1 MECALTQDLN
11 LDCRDSYGGLKTV
24 YLIEH
29 EHIVDNITS
38 AAGVITEIDKPTGK
52 VFRKYNL
59 IAHTGESDESVASSR
74 ENGSTEVTQTVKF
87 PINKMNVSVRNE
99 LLLLGKNRLA
109 IVIVDE
115 NGTGWL
121 YGEEYGLMLNA
132 IAAKTGVQLADR
144 NGYELTFDGKEKT
157 LAKQVDAA
165 TLNTLQTAGV

>member
-1 MECALTQDLN
+1 MACALTQDLN

-29 EHIVDNITS
+29 EHLESITS
-38 AAGVITEIDKPTGK
+38 SAGVITAIDKATGK
-52 VFRKYNL
+52 LFRKYNL
-59 IAHTGESDESVASSR
+59 IAHTGESDEAVASSR

-87 PINKMNVSVRNE
+87 PINKLNVSVRNE
-99 LLLLGKNRLA
+99 LLLLGKNRLGV
-109 IVIVDE
+109 VIVDE

-144 NGYELTFDGKEKT
+144 NGYELTFDGKEKA
-157 LAKQVDAA
+157 LAKQVDAT
-165 TLNTLQTAGV
+165 TLATLQTAGS